1 MSSEP
6 LSHCE
11 FDRAKLIIRIDMTMQ
26 ADREAIDPVVNGIM
40 QIARQMECAAGK
52 EMAIEMALREALANA
67 VIHGCKD
74 DPSKTIQCCVGCDQE
89 RGMLIVVRDPGSGY
103 DPFAIPNPVVGQN
116 IYSSHGRGIFL
127 INELMD
133 EVQIGNGG
141 TEIFMRKR

>member
-1 MSSEP
+1 
-6 LSHCE
+6 
-11 FDRAKLIIRIDMTMQ
+11 
-26 ADREAIDPVVNGIM
+26 
-40 QIARQMECAAGK
+40 
-52 EMAIEMALREALANA
+52 
-67 VIHGCKD
+67 
-74 DPSKTIQCCVGCDQE
+74 
-89 RGMLIVVRDPGSGY
+89 MLIVVRDPGSGY